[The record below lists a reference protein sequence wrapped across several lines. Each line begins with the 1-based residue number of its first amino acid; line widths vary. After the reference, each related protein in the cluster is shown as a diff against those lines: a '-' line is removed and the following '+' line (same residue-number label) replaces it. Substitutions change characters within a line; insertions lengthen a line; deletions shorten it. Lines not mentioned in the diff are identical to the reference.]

1 MNGSVRTP
9 GIHPWQLKCHP
20 NGAIYFYS
28 NELKVVTDEDIRD
41 PEIYQSVMNKCSLYP
56 LSELED
62 EMEVYLHSS
71 SVEVDSSFNMAINHQ
86 LCLASYN
93 LNEVYKLDVEERTS
107 EQFYILIRFVVN
119 SCNR

>member
-1 MNGSVRTP
+1 
-9 GIHPWQLKCHP
+9 
-20 NGAIYFYS
+20 
-28 NELKVVTDEDIRD
+28 
-41 PEIYQSVMNKCSLYP
+41 
-56 LSELED
+56 
-62 EMEVYLHSS
+62 MEVYLHSS